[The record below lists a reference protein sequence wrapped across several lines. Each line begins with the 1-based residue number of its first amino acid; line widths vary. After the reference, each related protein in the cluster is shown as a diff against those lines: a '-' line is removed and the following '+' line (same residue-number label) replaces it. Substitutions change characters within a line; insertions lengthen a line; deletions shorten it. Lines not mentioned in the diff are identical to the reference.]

1 MTGVDSGWSEKILFH
16 FLEMDYLVGHKPS
29 SFTRKKKMGAIN
41 VFVSFSQFF
50 FLFLG
55 YIEKVLELSTFWHVP
70 VVEIEDD
77 VIKRMPDR
85 HWQCQKKGA
94 NIDITSWLQILKVLH
109 ISIP

>member
-41 VFVSFSQFF
+41 VFVSFSQCF
-50 FLFLG
+50 FL
-55 YIEKVLELSTFWHVP
+55 VLELSMSWHIS

-77 VIKRMPDR
+77 VIKRMPVAMTGIGSVR
-85 HWQCQKKGA
+85 RKG
-94 NIDITSWLQILKVLH
+94 QILILPVGFKY
-109 ISIP
+109 

>member
-41 VFVSFSQFF
+41 VFVSFSQCF
-50 FLFLG
+50 FL
-55 YIEKVLELSTFWHVP
+55 VLELSMSWHIS

-77 VIKRMPDR
+77 VIKRMAVAMTGIGSVR
-85 HWQCQKKGA
+85 RKGA
-94 NIDITSWLQILKVLH
+94 NIDITSWL
-109 ISIP
+109 

>member
-1 MTGVDSGWSEKILFH
+1 MTGVDSGWAEKILFH

-41 VFVSFSQFF
+41 VFVSFSQCF
-50 FLFLG
+50 FL
-55 YIEKVLELSTFWHVP
+55 VLELSMSWHIS

-94 NIDITSWLQILKVLH
+94 NIDITSWL
-109 ISIP
+109 